1 MPKKKETDALNTP
14 LSLEETTALQ
24 GIRYC
29 DLKGN
34 IKRFEGEAKK
44 LRAPLERFLE
54 DHGENNKVCVSH
66 ADIDVILK
74 HTIRVSKVLKDNAID
89 VLRAKGLSS
98 CVKTIEV
105 VDEEALEAMYAAGKL
120 SDDDIQDVYSAKT
133 SKAFSVEVKNQYGI

>member
-1 MPKKKETDALNTP
+1 MPKKKETDVNTP

-34 IKRFEGEAKK
+34 IKRFESEVKK

-54 DHGENNKVCVSH
+54 DHGEDNKVCVSH
-66 ADIDVILK
+66 ADVDVILK
-74 HTIRVSKVLKDNAID
+74 HTLRVSKVLNDNAID

-98 CVKTIEV
+98 CIKTIEV

-120 SDDDIQDVYSAKT
+120 SDADIQELYSAKT
-133 SKAFSVEVKNQYGI
+133 SKAFSVEVKNQFGI

>member
-1 MPKKKETDALNTP
+1 MPKKKETDAPNTP

-34 IKRFEGEAKK
+34 IKRFEDEVKK

-66 ADIDVILK
+66 ADVDVILK
-74 HTIRVSKVLKDNAID
+74 HTVRVSKVLKDDAID
-89 VLRAKGLSS
+89 VLRSKGLSS
-98 CVKTIEV
+98 CIRTIEI
-105 VDEEALEAMYAAGKL
+105 VDEGAIEGLYAAGKL
-120 SDDDIQDVYSAKT
+120 TDSDIKEIYDAKV